1 MRLVYL
7 IVIVLLAA
15 AAIVFVAQ
23 NVDPMTISFLGFSVS
38 APVAIL
44 SAIMYF
50 LGALTGG
57 SLLALLRHSVR
68 KL

>member
-23 NVDPMTISFLGFSVS
+23 NRDPMTISFLGFSVS
-38 APVAIL
+38 APVAAL